1 MLWLI
6 ICIVTAFLYALSTFL
21 DNYLV
26 DEFFKG
32 RTPQALKIID
42 GPFCLI
48 VAICLVTYHGIYD
61 VSPVAILLMISSGVL
76 LALADV
82 PYYLGFRGEE
92 STGTTILFQLSPVF
106 YLIAD
111 FLIFG
116 ETITPEQI
124 IAFGLILAAPFVIFL
139 TERKYKKHTSKLKFI
154 SVVCIIISVI
164 IYAFSDLLFAH
175 GESNFDFISLF
186 FYFLIG
192 QGVASALLSLTQRKW
207 HIRFANVAKRNGYKF
222 PIVFCLNLLI
232 CTLTDF
238 LYRYALIIGTA
249 AIVSVTTNS
258 AQLILTF
265 VLGILLTKLWPKFGR
280 EKLNKHIVRAHLVA
294 TILATIGIIIL
305 Q

>member
-1 MLWLI
+1 
-6 ICIVTAFLYALSTFL
+6 
-21 DNYLV
+21 
-26 DEFFKG
+26 
-32 RTPQALKIID
+32 
-42 GPFCLI
+42 
-48 VAICLVTYHGIYD
+48 
-61 VSPVAILLMISSGVL
+61 MISSGVL

-92 STGTTILFQLSPVF
+92 STGTTILFPTLARILFDCGFPNLRRNHHARTNYRFRAHSGRS
-106 YLIAD
+106 IRH
-111 FLIFG
+111 ISNR
-116 ETITPEQI
+116 TQI
-124 IAFGLILAAPFVIFL
+124 Q
-139 TERKYKKHTSKLKFI
+139 KHTSKLKLI

-192 QGVASALLSLTQRKW
+192 QGVASAHLSLTQRKW